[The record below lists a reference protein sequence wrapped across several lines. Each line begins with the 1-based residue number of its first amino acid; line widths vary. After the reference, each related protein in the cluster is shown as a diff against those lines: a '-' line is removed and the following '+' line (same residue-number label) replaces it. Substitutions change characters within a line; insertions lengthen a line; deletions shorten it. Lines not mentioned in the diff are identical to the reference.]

1 MPGNVPATSGARRRH
16 RGLWGHLV
24 ARDRRYRTVVLF
36 IATLLVAAVGVSGV
50 VLAFGLVG

>member
-1 MPGNVPATSGARRRH
+1 
-16 RGLWGHLV
+16 LWGHLV
-24 ARDRRYRTVVLF
+24 AGDRRYRTVVLF